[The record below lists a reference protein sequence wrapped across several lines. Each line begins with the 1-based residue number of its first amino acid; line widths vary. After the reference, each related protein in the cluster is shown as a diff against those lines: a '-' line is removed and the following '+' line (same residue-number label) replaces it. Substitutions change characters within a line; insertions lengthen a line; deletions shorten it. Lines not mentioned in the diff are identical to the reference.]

1 MVVLNKTINKN
12 IYVSSCLKTKSQRSK
27 NLFRQMQRSL
37 RDDILYIFLLFSPLL
52 LATCNN
58 MDKFE
63 FEKMESKGPIL
74 HPSEAPNQWL
84 LAHIDV
90 ETTGLLPGY
99 HEMIDIGIVMTNLDG
114 DILDSLFLR
123 IKPQHPERLAQKAFE
138 VNAFD
143 SDRWVALGALSISN
157 AVDSIISFHKKVAGD
172 KQVLMVAYNSHFD
185 AAFLDHLFRSVDKT
199 WRELYYYFILDIP
212 SMAWGLGCKDLTSR
226 QLMDYYEI
234 PDEPHI
240 AERHTG
246 ITGAM
251 VNVRI
256 YKAILRYRDEIL
268 KRGE

>member
-1 MVVLNKTINKN
+1 
-12 IYVSSCLKTKSQRSK
+12 
-27 NLFRQMQRSL
+27 
-37 RDDILYIFLLFSPLL
+37 
-52 LATCNN
+52 

-63 FEKMESKGPIL
+63 FEKMETKGTIL
-74 HPSEAPNQWL
+74 HPSEVPDQWL

-99 HEMIDIGIVMTNLDG
+99 NEMIDIGIVMTNLDG

-123 IKPQHPERLAQKAFE
+123 INPQHPERLAKKAFE

-143 SDRWVALGALSISN
+143 PKRWKELGAFSPAA
-157 AVDSIISFHKKVAGD
+157 AVDSIISFHKKVAAD
-172 KQVLMVAYNSHFD
+172 KQVLMVSYNSHFD
-185 AAFLDHLFRSVDKT
+185 AAFLDHLFRSVNKT

-212 SMAWGLGCKDLTSR
+212 SMAWGLGFKDLNSN
-226 QLMDYYEI
+226 QIMEYYNI

-240 AERHTG
+240 ADQHTG

-256 YKAILRYRDEIL
+256 YRSLLRYRKEL
-268 KRGE
+268 